1 MCAVTITIYIHTH
14 TQEND
19 ADTTQYNYQL
29 QGVVSHI
36 GMDATSGHY
45 VTYIHTCA
53 GWTLFDDSNVRE
65 VSETE
70 VLRQQAYIL
79 FYQKTDDVSSA
90 VQVSLTN

>member
-1 MCAVTITIYIHTH
+1 MQTQPNIIINCKVLCHTL
-14 TQEND
+14 EWM
-19 ADTTQYNYQL
+19 L
-29 QGVVSHI
+29 LL
-36 GMDATSGHY
+36 DATSGHY